1 MKRKYLVLL
10 ILIITTVILIISNEK
25 TNVKEELRD
34 FAIEDTS
41 SVAKIFF
48 ADKFGNDVTLNR
60 TDNGWLANDV
70 YPIRM
75 DAMNTLLKTIQSIE
89 VNYPVSNSMHN
100 KVIKNLASKG
110 VKIEI
115 YTKNKKKPKTYY
127 IGSPAPDLI
136 GSFMLLD
143 NSSKAFVMYIPGFNG
158 FLAPR
163 YNIDGSSV
171 QLDLWRDRSLF
182 KLNPDKIKS
191 VEVINH
197 DDSTKSYKISKLE
210 SGFLLNQNNSTKT
223 ISTPFSEK
231 YFKLFRKV
239 NCEGFINNSTKKDS
253 IISSKPF
260 HTIIIDSEQK
270 DLVQFNTY
278 HKSPK
283 REEYLDKDGLK
294 LKYDPD
300 RFFAYLNGDLLLIQ
314 FYTFNKLLLNPQLI
328 PVEK

>member
-10 ILIITTVILIISNEK
+10 ILVITTIILFFNNKK

-34 FAIEDTS
+34 FAIQDTS
-41 SVAKIFF
+41 SITKIFF
-48 ADKFGNDVTLNR
+48 ADKFGNDVILNK
-60 TDNGWLANDV
+60 TEFGWLANDS
-70 YPIRM
+70 YPVRM
-75 DAMNTLLKTIQSIE
+75 DALNTLLKTIQSIE

-115 YTKNKKKPKTYY
+115 YTKIEKKPKTYY
-127 IGSPAPDLI
+127 IGSPAPDMI
-136 GSFMLLD
+136 GSFMLLE

-171 QLDLWRDRSLF
+171 KLDLWRDRSLF
-182 KLNPDKIKS
+182 KLNPKKINS
-191 VEVINH
+191 VEIINH
-197 DDSTKSYKISKLE
+197 DDSTKSFKISKEE
-210 SGFLLNQNNSTKT
+210 SGFSLKQNNSSKT

-239 NCEGFINNSTKKDS
+239 NCEGFVNNSSNKDS
-253 IISSKPF
+253 IINSKPF
-260 HTIIIDSEQK
+260 HTFKIESEQ
-270 DLVQFNTY
+270 LGLIQFNTY

-283 REEYLDKDGLK
+283 REEYLDNDGRK
-294 LKYDPD
+294 LKYDQD
-300 RFFAYLNGDLLLIQ
+300 RFFAYFNNDLLLIQ
-314 FYTFNKLLLNPQLI
+314 FYTFNKWST
-328 PVEK
+328 EF